1 MRIIAATNINLKQA
15 VREGSFRSDLYYRL
29 NVVPIHIEPL
39 RNRKADIRPLA
50 EKFLE
55 KANRKYG
62 TSHSISESSWKL
74 IAQYSWPGNV
84 RELENFIERLIVVSS
99 SNVIDITQVGS
110 YFTDFDLDIQAKI
123 NKPLKENVEEYEKKL
138 ILSQMQ
144 YYTRTQDLADGLGID
159 KSTLTRKIKAY
170 GIENYYNRK

>member
-1 MRIIAATNINLKQA
+1 M
-15 VREGSFRSDLYYRL
+15 
-29 NVVPIHIEPL
+29 
-39 RNRKADIRPLA
+39 
-50 EKFLE
+50 
-55 KANRKYG
+55 
-62 TSHSISESSWKL
+62 
-74 IAQYSWPGNV
+74 
-84 RELENFIERLIVVSS
+84 
-99 SNVIDITQVGS
+99 IDITQVGS